1 MLLFYRNKTLSRL
14 SILNVIGFRN
24 KRRIISAYL
33 GLFTKPMLFYRN
45 KTLSRLSILNVI
57 GFRNKRRIISAYLG
71 LFTKPMLN
79 TILRLSNSGCKIHQ
93 ILTLRFK
100 SSSAC
105 TSQIRLFSI
114 PTGLSAVADQTRI
127 FPKKSKYKFCHDK
140 FLSPLLH
147 LH

>member
-1 MLLFYRNKTLSRL
+1 MSDGVRFMLLFYRNKTLSRL
-14 SILNVIGFRN
+14 SL
-24 KRRIISAYL
+24 
-33 GLFTKPMLFYRN
+33 
-45 KTLSRLSILNVI
+45 LNVI

-79 TILRLSNSGCKIHQ
+79 TILRLSNSGCKIYQ

-105 TSQIRLFSI
+105 TSQIRLFTI

-127 FPKKSKYKFCHDK
+127 FPKKSKYKFCLLCCICTKNVDALK
-140 FLSPLLH
+140 KLSNSVNSQKGHRYHISL
-147 LH
+147 